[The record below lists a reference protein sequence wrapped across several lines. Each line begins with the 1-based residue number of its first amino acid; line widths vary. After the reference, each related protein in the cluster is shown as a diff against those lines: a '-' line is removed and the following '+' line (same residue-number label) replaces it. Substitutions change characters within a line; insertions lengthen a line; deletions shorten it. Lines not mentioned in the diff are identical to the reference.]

1 MRFFF
6 RSRKATIM
14 ENVIYAAG
22 IAGFV
27 LLIFVT
33 VSLVKL
39 NWSDKSLAPILS
51 ILLVGTAT
59 TLVTVAVPLKSS
71 TIDSAF
77 AASVVLDTAQG
88 APPMGTLANTKVNQ
102 QLNELTR
109 LARPAINNGGKTEIT
124 VTYPKNLSEMFAF
137 GGELLQYRLI
147 HVIQELQ
154 RGGWKA
160 GYSFGASVA
169 TVTAPI
175 SSPDAELYSPQ
186 QVLATVASNR
196 FSNSDM
202 ERVHWEHT
210 KFSLPPKTKLTLLL
224 PSASGGNYV
233 VTLDKPLFFQ
243 INFAIE
249 PLLGTSSGA
258 LPEGLALRPEVSA
271 RCQTYH
277 YRITMSAKFERIT
290 AGNSRTQEYKD
301 WVNRLFSGVQDKL
314 GD

>member
-1 MRFFF
+1 MRVF
-6 RSRKATIM
+6 SNLRKATM

-22 IAGFV
+22 IAGF
-27 LLIFVT
+27 LLLFFVT
-33 VSLVKL
+33 VFLVKL
-39 NWSDKSLAPILS
+39 NWSDKTLAPVLS

-59 TLVTVAVPLKSS
+59 TLVTVAVPLKSA

-88 APPMGTLANTKVNQ
+88 TPPMGMLANTKVNQ
-102 QLNELTR
+102 QLDELTR
-109 LARPAINNGGKTEIT
+109 LARLAVNNGGKTEIT
-124 VTYPKNLSEMFAF
+124 VTHPTNLNEMFAF
-137 GGELLQYRLI
+137 GGELLEYRLI

-169 TVTAPI
+169 TVTTPI
-175 SSPDAELYSPQ
+175 SSPDSELYPPQ
-186 QVLATVASNR
+186 QVLAAVASNR

-202 ERVHWEHT
+202 ERVHWQHT
-210 KFSLPPKTKLTLLL
+210 KFTLPPKTKLTLFP

-233 VTLDKPLFFQ
+233 VTLDKPLFFN
-243 INFAIE
+243 ISFAIE

-258 LPEGLALRPEVSA
+258 LPEGLALPPEVSA